1 MPNSQIFKIGA
12 INIAIATKSPECDF
26 QSIRGFLQFRSDERP
41 DVILN
46 IDCDRMPDLHLD
58 QLIFDSGTGW
68 RLYDNENKRVLWLHS
83 PYLNPYQ
90 VGVFAPDFHSGDI
103 FILPDPSASGKHLF
117 PLQYPMGELL
127 MTNLLAQGYGLC
139 MHAAGV
145 IDKGRGMMFAGTS
158 GAGKSTTAGLWE
170 GQEDVKVVNDDRVII
185 RKNDGQFRMYGT
197 PWHGEGGM
205 ALPDAAPLE
214 KVFLLKHAQENYVLP
229 IDPMTAAAA
238 LLVRTYA
245 PHWDKCGMEF
255 SLSFLGDL
263 SQTVPCYELGFVP
276 DFTAVNFVRDL

>member
-1 MPNSQIFKIGA
+1 MLNSQIFKIGA
-12 INIAIATKSPECDF
+12 VNIAIVTKSPDCDF

-46 IDCDRMPDLHLD
+46 VYCDHMPDLYLD
-58 QLIFDSGTGW
+58 QPMFDSGTSW
-68 RLYDNENKRVLWLHS
+68 RLYKNGNKRVLWLRS
-83 PYLNPYQ
+83 PELNPHQ
-90 VGVFAPDFHSGDI
+90 IGIFTPDFLSGDI
-103 FILPDPSASGKHLF
+103 YVLPSPASSKKHLF
-117 PLQYPMGELL
+117 PLQYPMGELFI
-127 MTNLLAQGYGLC
+127 TNLLSQGYGLC

-145 IDKGRGMMFAGTS
+145 IDKGGGMVFAGKS

-185 RKNDGQFRMYGT
+185 RKIDGQFWMYGT

-205 ALPDAAPLE
+205 ALPDGAPLE
-214 KVFLLKHAQENYVLP
+214 KVFLLKHARENYVLP
-229 IDPMTAAAA
+229 LDPVTAAAA

-255 SLSFLGDL
+255 TLSFLGDL
-263 SQTVPCYELGFVP
+263 SQTVHCYELGFVP
-276 DFTAVNFVRDL
+276 DFTVVNFVRDI